1 MACLDLGATDWFWHR
16 KPMPYEAPPDL
27 GSMSLIDIAKAVE
40 ERKLPP
46 IEHWNPTETADSKMR
61 IAVDGTWYHEGRPL
75 ARPAMV
81 RAFASLL
88 MRDPDGR
95 HWLVTPECRQS
106 IEVEDA
112 AFVAV
117 DVQPRDGALAF
128 RLNTDELVIAGPDHP
143 LRAAGSEEAPAIYL
157 AVRHGCEARLDRS
170 TWLQLAEFALQTGDG
185 RSVTSQGTTFPL
197 VPA

>member
-1 MACLDLGATDWFWHR
+1 
-16 KPMPYEAPPDL
+16 MPYEAPPDL
-27 GSMSLIDIAKAVE
+27 RSMSLLDIARAVE
-40 ERKLPP
+40 ERRLPP
-46 IEHWNPTETADSKMR
+46 VESWNPEETADSRMR
-61 IAVDGTWYHEGRPL
+61 IAADGSWFHEGRPV

-88 MRDPDGR
+88 LRDDEGR

-106 IEVEDA
+106 IDVGDA

-117 DVQPRDGALAF
+117 DMQARAGALAF
-128 RLNTDELVIAGPDHP
+128 RLNTDELVVAGPRHP
-143 LRAAGSEEAPAIYL
+143 LRAAGDPVTPAIYL

-170 TWLQLAEFALQTGDG
+170 TWLQLAEHALATGDG
-185 RSVTSQGTTFPL
+185 TAVASEGETFSL

>member
-1 MACLDLGATDWFWHR
+1 
-16 KPMPYEAPPDL
+16 MPYEAPPDMRT
-27 GSMSLIDIAKAVE
+27 MSLLDIARAVA

-46 IEHWNPTETADSKMR
+46 IDHWNPTETADSQMA
-61 IAVDGTWYHEGRPL
+61 IAADGGWLHDGR
-75 ARPAMV
+75 AITRPAMV

-88 MRDPDGR
+88 MRGSDGR
-95 HWLVTPECRQS
+95 HWLVTPECRQA
-106 IEVEDA
+106 IAVEDA

-117 DVQPRDGALAF
+117 DMQAREGALAF

-143 LRAAGSEEAPAIYL
+143 LRAAGDPETPAIYL

-170 TWLQLAEFALQTGDG
+170 TWLQLAEHALATSDG
-185 RSVTSQGTTFPL
+185 ATVQSQGATFAL

>member
-1 MACLDLGATDWFWHR
+1 
-16 KPMPYEAPPDL
+16 MPYEAPPDL
-27 GSMSLIDIAKAVE
+27 MSLLDIAQAVS

-46 IEHWNPTETADSKMR
+46 IEHWNPKETADSRMC
-61 IAVDGTWYHEGRPL
+61 IAADGTWFHEGRPL
-75 ARPAMV
+75 TRPAMV

-88 MRDPDGR
+88 MRDDAGQ

-117 DVQPRDGALAF
+117 DMQAREGALAF
-128 RLNTDELVIAGPDHP
+128 RLNTDELVLAGPDNP
-143 LRAAGSEEAPAIYL
+143 LRAAGDPETPAIYL

-170 TWLQLAEFALQTGDG
+170 TWLQLAEHALASGDG
-185 RSVTSQGTTFPL
+185 RSVTSQGATFSL

>member
-1 MACLDLGATDWFWHR
+1 
-16 KPMPYEAPPDL
+16 MPYEAPPDL
-27 GSMSLIDIAKAVE
+27 RTMSLLDIARAVE

-46 IEHWNPTETADSKMR
+46 VDRWNPAETADSRMR
-61 IAVDGTWYHEGRPL
+61 IAADGTWFHEERPI

-88 MRDPDGR
+88 VRDADGR

-106 IEVEDA
+106 IAVDDA

-117 DVQPRDGALAF
+117 DMQARDGTLAF
-128 RLNTDELVIAGPDHP
+128 RLNTDELVLAGPEHP
-143 LRAAGSEEAPAIYL
+143 LRAAGDPETPAIYL

-170 TWLQLAEFALQTGDG
+170 SWLQLAEHALAAGDG
-185 RSVTSQGTTFPL
+185 TSITSQGARFLL

>member
-1 MACLDLGATDWFWHR
+1 
-16 KPMPYEAPPDL
+16 MPYEAPPDL
-27 GSMSLIDIAKAVE
+27 SGMSLLDIAAAVA

-46 IEHWNPTETADSKMR
+46 VERWNPIDTADSRMR
-61 IAVDGTWYHEGRPL
+61 IAADGSWFHEGSPIG
-75 ARPAMV
+75 RPAMV

-88 MRDPDGR
+88 MRDDEGR

-117 DVQPRDGALAF
+117 DMQVREGALAF
-128 RLNTDELVIAGPDHP
+128 RLNTDELLLAGPAHS
-143 LRAAGSEEAPAIYL
+143 LRAAGDVDTPAIYL

-170 TWLQLAEFALQTGDG
+170 TWLQLAEHALASGDG
-185 RSVTSQGTTFPL
+185 SAVASQGATFSL